1 MDVEAI
7 KQRIL
12 EDKNKTTSSYRRYPV
27 RFLFMEMNNH
37 TQEDIQT
44 LVKDGNGELLD
55 LSDYLM
61 KKDDG
66 WMTKIKFIHVIKEN
80 SAKDRDTYVLG
91 FSELIRFYSR
101 KDIESYGTLTV

>member
-1 MDVEAI
+1 MDVEVI

-12 EDKNKTTSSYRRYPV
+12 DDKNKTTSSYRRYPV

-66 WMTKIKFIHVIKEN
+66 WMTKIKFIHVSKKTGI
-80 SAKDRDTYVLG
+80 
-91 FSELIRFYSR
+91 FFYASF
-101 KDIESYGTLTV
+101 